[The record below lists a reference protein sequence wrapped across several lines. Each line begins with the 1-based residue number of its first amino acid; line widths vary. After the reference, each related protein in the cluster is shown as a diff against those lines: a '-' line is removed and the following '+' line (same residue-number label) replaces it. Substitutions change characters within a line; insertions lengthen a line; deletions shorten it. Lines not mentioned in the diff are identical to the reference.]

1 MNPRRRIMA
10 VSFVFA
16 FCLTAVSCKLIW
28 IQLVKQ
34 ESYRAEAI
42 RCHTRG
48 EPVPAQRGSI
58 LDVSGRVLAQSM
70 PLIEVHLDGKILA
83 QESKELPVIAS
94 ILGVSAEWLKGQ
106 VDPENRYLKIAEGV
120 SVETEGKLKAS
131 KLRSVI
137 TERKTAR
144 NYPNGSETAQ
154 ILGYV
159 NSMEV
164 TPVGMAKPL
173 TVEVGEAGVE
183 KSMDRYLR
191 GVAGE
196 RRIIQDVKRRE
207 IPYFRLSDRPARD
220 GYHVVLTVDQG
231 IQHVVEKEADALV
244 EKYQPETLQIVVLR
258 PSTGEIL
265 AMVSRPTFDPNQRAT
280 YESWAVKNR
289 ILADTYEPGSTF
301 KIVTVA
307 AALNEKVADLNS
319 TFFCENG
326 EMFYGGSSLK
336 DHEDYGMLTL
346 REVVA
351 KSSNIGMAKLAIQL
365 GEEKVHEYARLFGF
379 GQKTQRGEGALPGE
393 EGGLL
398 RPIRRWSKLSIT
410 RIPMGYEVAATNLQM
425 ALAYGAIA
433 NGGKRMEPRI
443 IKAVVD
449 RDNRVVLQFLPK
461 VVCQAIQPEAAEKMV
476 EALRGVVSDQGTAE
490 GAQVPGYEVAGKTGT
505 ARKVV
510 QGDYAKDKY
519 RASFIGFLPAEKPEF
534 LVSIM
539 VDEPK
544 GKVYYGG
551 LVAGPAFKNI
561 ATQVAEQLH
570 LNRGAVVARRS
581 SP

>member
-16 FCLTAVSCKLIW
+16 FCLTVVSCKLIW

-83 QESKELPVIAS
+83 QEPKELPVIAS

-106 VDPENRYLKIAEGV
+106 VDPENRYLKVAEGI

-196 RRIIQDVKRRE
+196 RRIIQDVRRRE

-231 IQHVVEKEADALV
+231 IQHVVEREADALV

-326 EMFYGGSSLK
+326 EMFYGGSSLT

-461 VVCQAIQPEAAEKMV
+461 VVCQAIQPEAAAKMV

>member
-1 MNPRRRIMA
+1 MNPRNRVMGVTLGLA
-10 VSFVFA
+10 LCFTV
-16 FCLTAVSCKLIW
+16 VSCKLIW
-28 IQLVKQ
+28 IQLIKQ

-42 RCHTRG
+42 RSHTRG
-48 EPVPAQRGSI
+48 EAVSAQRGSI

-70 PLIEVHLDGKILA
+70 PLIEVRLDGKLLN
-83 QESKELPVIAS
+83 ENPKELPILAS
-94 ILGVSAEWLKGQ
+94 LLGVSAEWLKGQ
-106 VDPENRYLKIAEGV
+106 ADPENRYQKIAEGITA
-120 SVETEGKLKAS
+120 ETDGKIRANR
-131 KLRSVI
+131 LRSVRL
-137 TERKTAR
+137 ERKTIR

-159 NSMEV
+159 NLQEMSLAGIE
-164 TPVGMAKPL
+164 KPL
-173 TVEVGEAGVE
+173 AVEVGEAGVE

-196 RRIIQDVKRRE
+196 RRIIHDAIRRE

-231 IQHVVEKEADALV
+231 IQHVVEREADALV
-244 EKYQPETLQIVVLR
+244 EKYQPESLQIVVMR

-265 AMVSRPTFDPNQRAT
+265 GMTSRPTFDPNQRKTFEAG
-280 YESWAVKNR
+280 AVKDR
-289 ILADTYEPGSTF
+289 PLADIYEPGSTF

-307 AALNEKVADLNS
+307 AGLNEGVVDLNS

-336 DHEDYGMLTL
+336 DHEAYGMLSL
-346 REVVA
+346 REIVA

-365 GEEKVHEYARLFGF
+365 GEEKVYEYARLFGF
-379 GQKTQRGEGALPGE
+379 GQKTQKGEGILPGE

-398 RPIRRWSKLSIT
+398 RPTKKWSKLSIT
-410 RIPMGYEVAATNLQM
+410 RIPMGYEVATTNLQM
-425 ALAYGAIA
+425 ALAYGTIA

-461 VVCQAIQPEAAEKMV
+461 VVCQAVKPDAAAKMV
-476 EALRGVVSDQGTAE
+476 EALRGVVSDAGTAE

-505 ARKVV
+505 AKKVV
-510 QGDYAKDKY
+510 QGDYVKDKY
-519 RASFIGFLPAEKPEF
+519 RSSFIGFLPADKPEF

-570 LNRGAVVARRS
+570 LNRGAVVARRGE
-581 SP
+581 

>member
-83 QESKELPVIAS
+83 QEPKELPVIAS

-106 VDPENRYLKIAEGV
+106 VDPENRYLKVAEGI

-164 TPVGMAKPL
+164 TPVGMARPL

-307 AALNEKVADLNS
+307 AALNENVADLNS

>member
-16 FCLTAVSCKLIW
+16 FCLTVVSCKLIW

-83 QESKELPVIAS
+83 QEPKELPVIAS

-106 VDPENRYLKIAEGV
+106 VDPENRYLKVAEGI

-196 RRIIQDVKRRE
+196 RRIIQDVRRRE

-231 IQHVVEKEADALV
+231 IQHVVEREADALV

-258 PSTGEIL
+258 PNTGEIL

-461 VVCQAIQPEAAEKMV
+461 VVCQSIQPEVAAKMV

-519 RASFIGFLPAEKPEF
+519 RASFIGFLPAE
-534 LVSIM
+534 
-539 VDEPK
+539 
-544 GKVYYGG
+544 
-551 LVAGPAFKNI
+551 
-561 ATQVAEQLH
+561 
-570 LNRGAVVARRS
+570 NRNFS
-581 SP
+581 FPSW

>member
-1 MNPRRRIMA
+1 MNPRGRIMA

-83 QESKELPVIAS
+83 QEPKELPVIAS

-551 LVAGPAFKNI
+551 LVAGPAFKSI

>member
-16 FCLTAVSCKLIW
+16 FCLTVVSCKLIW

-83 QESKELPVIAS
+83 QEPKELPVIAS

-106 VDPENRYLKIAEGV
+106 VDAENRYLKVAEGI

-196 RRIIQDVKRRE
+196 RRIIQDVRRRE

-231 IQHVVEKEADALV
+231 IQHVVEREADALV

-258 PSTGEIL
+258 PNTGEIL

-461 VVCQAIQPEAAEKMV
+461 VVCQAIQPETAEKMV

>member
-1 MNPRRRIMA
+1 MGLTLL
-10 VSFVFA
+10 FA
-16 FCLTAVSCKLIW
+16 FFFTVVSCKLIW

-42 RCHTRG
+42 RSHTRG
-48 EPVPAQRGSI
+48 EPVAAQRGSI

-70 PLIEVHLDGKILA
+70 PWIEVRLDGKILA
-83 QESKELPVIAS
+83 QEPKELPLLAS

-106 VDPENRYLKIAEGV
+106 ADPENRYQKIAEGI
-120 SVETEGKLKAS
+120 SVETEA
-131 KLRSVI
+131 KLRANKIRSI
-137 TERKTAR
+137 RFERKTVR
-144 NYPNGSETAQ
+144 NYPNGSETSQ

-159 NSMEV
+159 NLQEITPAGMER
-164 TPVGMAKPL
+164 PFAL
-173 TVEVGEAGVE
+173 EVGEAGVE

-196 RRIIQDVKRRE
+196 RRIIHDAIRRE

-231 IQHVVEKEADALV
+231 IQHVVEREADSLV
-244 EKYQPETLQIVVLR
+244 EKYQPENLQIVVMR
-258 PSTGEIL
+258 PATGEIL
-265 AMVSRPTFDPNQRAT
+265 AMTSRPTFDPNQRKSFEA
-280 YESWAVKNR
+280 WAIKDR
-289 ILADTYEPGSTF
+289 PLSDTYEPGSTF

-307 AALNEKVADLNS
+307 AGLNEKVVDLKS

-326 EMFYGGSSLK
+326 EMFYGGASLK
-336 DHEDYGMLTL
+336 DHEAFGLLTL

-365 GEEKVHEYARLFGF
+365 GEEKVYEYARLFGF
-379 GQKTQRGEGALPGE
+379 GQKTQRGEGVLPGE

-398 RPIRRWSKLSIT
+398 RPTKRWSKLSIT
-410 RIPMGYEVAATNLQM
+410 RIPMGYEIAATNLQM
-425 ALAYGAIA
+425 ALAYAAIA

-461 VVCQAIQPEAAEKMV
+461 VVCQAVQPEAAAQMV
-476 EALRGVVSDQGTAE
+476 EALRGVVSDAGTAE

-510 QGDYAKDKY
+510 GGEYAVGKY
-519 RASFIGFLPAEKPEF
+519 RSSFIGFLPAEKPEF
-534 LVSIM
+534 LVSIL
-539 VDEPK
+539 VDDPK

-570 LNRGAVVARRS
+570 LNRGASVVARRS
-581 SP
+581 AL

>member
-16 FCLTAVSCKLIW
+16 FCLTVVSCKLIW

-83 QESKELPVIAS
+83 QEPKELPVIAS

-106 VDPENRYLKIAEGV
+106 VDPENRYLKVAEGI
-120 SVETEGKLKAS
+120 SVETEGKLKSS

-164 TPVGMAKPL
+164 TPVGMARPL

-196 RRIIQDVKRRE
+196 RRIIQDVRRRE

-231 IQHVVEKEADALV
+231 IQHVVEREADALV

-461 VVCQAIQPEAAEKMV
+461 VVCQAIQPEAAAKMV

>member
-10 VSFVFA
+10 VSVVFA
-16 FCLTAVSCKLIW
+16 FCLTVVSCKLIW

-83 QESKELPVIAS
+83 QEPKELPVIAS

-106 VDPENRYLKIAEGV
+106 VDPENRYLKVAEGI

-196 RRIIQDVKRRE
+196 RRIIQDVRRRE

-231 IQHVVEKEADALV
+231 IQHVVEREADALV

-433 NGGKRMEPRI
+433 NGGRGWNHASSKPWWIVTIGLCCSSFLKWFAKPFSPRRQKKWWKLYGVWFRI
-443 IKAVVD
+443 
-449 RDNRVVLQFLPK
+449 RV
-461 VVCQAIQPEAAEKMV
+461 
-476 EALRGVVSDQGTAE
+476 R
-490 GAQVPGYEVAGKTGT
+490 
-505 ARKVV
+505 
-510 QGDYAKDKY
+510 
-519 RASFIGFLPAEKPEF
+519 
-534 LVSIM
+534 
-539 VDEPK
+539 PK
-544 GKVYYGG
+544 G
-551 LVAGPAFKNI
+551 
-561 ATQVAEQLH
+561 
-570 LNRGAVVARRS
+570 RRS
-581 SP
+581 LGMKWREKQELHEKWFKEIMQRTSTERLSSDFFQPKNLNFSFPSWWMSQRGKFTTEDWWQVLLLKISRPRSRSSCT

>member
-1 MNPRRRIMA
+1 M
-10 VSFVFA
+10 VSV
-16 FCLTAVSCKLIW
+16 KLIW

-34 ESYRAEAI
+34 DFYQEKAI
-42 RCHTRG
+42 RMHTNG
-48 EPVPAQRGSI
+48 EPVAAQRGSI

-70 PLIEVHLDGKILA
+70 PLIEVRLDGKVLG
-83 QESKELPVIAS
+83 ERPKELPVLAGL
-94 ILGVSAEWLKGQ
+94 LGVSAEWLKGQ
-106 VDPENRYLKIAEGV
+106 ADPGNRYQKIAEGLTP
-120 SVETEGKLKAS
+120 ETEGKILAAKLSCIQLK
-131 KLRSVI
+131 
-137 TERKTAR
+137 RKTVR
-144 NYPNGSETAQ
+144 NYPNGTETAQ
-154 ILGYV
+154 VLGYV
-159 NSMEV
+159 DLREQ
-164 TPVGMAKPL
+164 
-173 TVEVGEAGVE
+173 TVMGLDRPISFEVGEAGVE

-196 RRIIQDVKRRE
+196 RRITRDVHRRE

-220 GYHVVLTVDQG
+220 GYHVVLTLDQS
-231 IQHVVEKEADALV
+231 IQHIVEREADDLL
-244 EKYQPETLQIVVLR
+244 EKFAPENLHIVVLR
-258 PSTGEIL
+258 PATGEIL
-265 AMVSRPTFDPNQRAT
+265 AMVSRPSFDPNQRAT

-490 GAQVPGYEVAGKTGT
+490 GAQ
-505 ARKVV
+505 
-510 QGDYAKDKY
+510 
-519 RASFIGFLPAEKPEF
+519 
-534 LVSIM
+534 
-539 VDEPK
+539 
-544 GKVYYGG
+544 
-551 LVAGPAFKNI
+551 
-561 ATQVAEQLH
+561 
-570 LNRGAVVARRS
+570 
-581 SP
+581 